1 MGEARASRSQSL
13 GRGQGRGQGKC
24 LSFESLTQAT
34 LHFPAPEGRR
44 AEGGI
49 CVYFV
54 STCPPERPA
63 YFLSREDLPGPDPWG
78 EQQNQMSTEASTEVH
93 LGDAQNPTD
102 P

>member
-1 MGEARASRSQSL
+1 M
-13 GRGQGRGQGKC
+13 
-24 LSFESLTQAT
+24 
-34 LHFPAPEGRR
+34 
-44 AEGGI
+44 
-49 CVYFV
+49 YFV